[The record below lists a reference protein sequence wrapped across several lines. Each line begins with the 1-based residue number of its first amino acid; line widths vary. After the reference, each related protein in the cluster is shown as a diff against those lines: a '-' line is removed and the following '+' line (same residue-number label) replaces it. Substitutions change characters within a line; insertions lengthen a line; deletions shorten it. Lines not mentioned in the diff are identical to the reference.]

1 MKKFFLSLIYIVS
14 LPAFL
19 NDSNAAENFFE
30 PNYSQANYSQVK
42 LKSSKNPFLNFSKKL
57 TSETF
62 NRIASLNN
70 EYRKQENNIQEAINK
85 CRLLKNEISYVDQWY
100 PGPHITGLTVR
111 TNNFSVY
118 KFTSFKDEYSLPIG
132 QSCREVG
139 RYEFNKVYSYRERQ
153 IEFFKSQGK
162 CVDSK
167 GCISIFAYTKEYQ
180 NQKVKKNEV
189 FYVNSKGRLVID
201 KFSAFS
207 HFIP

>member
-62 NRIASLNN
+62 NKIASLKND
-70 EYRKQENNIQEAINK
+70 YRKQENNKQDAINK
-85 CRLLKNEISYVDQWY
+85 CRRLKISYVDW
-100 PGPHITGLTVR
+100 PFPHYSGLTVR

-118 KFTSFKDEYSLPIG
+118 EFTTFRDALFLPIG

-139 RYEFNKVYSYRERQ
+139 RYEFNKVYSLGEMQ
-153 IEFFKSQGK
+153 IEFSKSQGQ
-162 CVDSK
+162 CVK
-167 GCISIFAYTKEYQ
+167 GCISIFAYTKDYQ

-189 FYVNSKGRLVID
+189 FYVDSLGELTDRFSKINWP
-201 KFSAFS
+201 
-207 HFIP
+207 HFIR